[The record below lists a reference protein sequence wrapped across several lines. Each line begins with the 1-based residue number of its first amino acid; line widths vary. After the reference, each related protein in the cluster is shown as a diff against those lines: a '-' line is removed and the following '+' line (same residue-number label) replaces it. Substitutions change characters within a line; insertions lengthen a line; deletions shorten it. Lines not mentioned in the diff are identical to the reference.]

1 MGETQ
6 RLEIHFSDASIQ
18 ALHDA
23 FAAGREAERRAVPAG
38 LVATEAGTTRNPYDI
53 GLEPWSFHDPSQKCD
68 VVAYIDDRNQ
78 VRHVPVSRS
87 SEVPRAWRRVWLED
101 RR

>member
-23 FAAGREAERRAVPAG
+23 FRAGRDAERRAAEPEPAEAHALTPYDLG
-38 LVATEAGTTRNPYDI
+38 LV
-53 GLEPWSFHDPSQKCD
+53 PWTFHDPQQRCD
-68 VVAYIDDRNQ
+68 VMAYVDDREQ
-78 VRHVPVSRS
+78 VRHVPTTRAT
-87 SEVPRAWRRVWLED
+87 EVPASWRRVWLQP
-101 RR
+101 RS

>member
-23 FAAGREAERRAVPAG
+23 FAAGRAAERRATEPVPAG
-38 LVATEAGTTRNPYDI
+38 DEPKALTPYDL
-53 GLEPWSFHDPSQKCD
+53 GLMPWTLHDPQLRCD
-68 VVAYIDDRNQ
+68 VVAYVDDREQ
-78 VRHVPVSRS
+78 VRHVPTTRAT
-87 SEVPRAWRRVWLED
+87 EVPASWRRVWLQPRD
-101 RR
+101 